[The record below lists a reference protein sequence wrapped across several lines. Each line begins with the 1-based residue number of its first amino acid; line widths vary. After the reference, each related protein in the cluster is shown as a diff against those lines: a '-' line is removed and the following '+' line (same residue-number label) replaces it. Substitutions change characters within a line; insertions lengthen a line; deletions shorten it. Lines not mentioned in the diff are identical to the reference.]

1 MIKKKTTI
9 ASSSSSLQK
18 KKVIQKTV
26 SKITASKTPSS
37 TSASSTKNVEP
48 KSKIVNKSITNFINT
63 EYRDYALYV
72 LQHRGIPNF
81 YDCLTNVQRVILHNA
96 PKNFKKTLN
105 LVGDVFASNY
115 HHGDASII
123 SAITRLARPVLCADN
138 LLEGY
143 GFFGTTVNP
152 DASAPRYTS
161 IRLNSRYEKYIN
173 EYSYLNTIPPDD
185 IIPRIHT
192 SIPFGLMVGVN
203 GIGVGY
209 SSTIL
214 PRKLEDI
221 ENFLTTG
228 KGSLVPYFKEFTG
241 SVKEIVSVKKTTVG
255 KKAWLIEGV
264 FEEDFSEKKILIHDI
279 PPVILYS
286 NYIKRLNKILEDFD
300 ATVQNNSKS
309 KISIEINMNKYTS
322 MDVFDELVERIQKS
336 LKIIVMECII
346 FSKDSYIVSYDSIE
360 NYLLDFR
367 DEIQRTELKS
377 NEYKK
382 KVSIFEISFYKAKQ
396 EFIEFMQKEKRDKSS
411 VESFLSKYTT
421 GIVNRLRNIQ
431 AYKITNEE
439 LKSTKEEQTNEEDN
453 LKTIESTIVK
463 LEKLISKLPEKSRSI
478 SINFETMTD
487 YPDEIAGV
495 EVLKNLDSLEVEEI
509 STNEGDEIEEENVP
523 ALSPKSRKN

>member
-1 MIKKKTTI
+1 MIQNKKTSANTKLK
-9 ASSSSSLQK
+9 STTRTSK
-18 KKVIQKTV
+18 KTPAKTTV
-26 SKITASKTPSS
+26 SLTGGKNTESKNKIT
-37 TSASSTKNVEP
+37 
-48 KSKIVNKSITNFINT
+48 NKSITNFINT
-63 EYRDYALYV
+63 EYREYALYV
-72 LQHRGIPNF
+72 LQHRGIPSF

-96 PKNFKKTLN
+96 PKSFKKTLN

-143 GFFGTTVNP
+143 GFFGTAVNP

-161 IRLNSRYEKYIN
+161 VRLNSKYDRYLN
-173 EYSYLNTIPPDD
+173 EYNYLNFIPPDD

-221 ENFLTTG
+221 ENFLSSG

-241 SVKEIVSVKKTTVG
+241 NIKEIVSVKKSTVG

-279 PPVILYS
+279 PPVVLYS

-322 MDVFDELVERIQKS
+322 MDVFDELVARIQKS
-336 LKIIVMECII
+336 LKVIVIECII
-346 FSKDSYIVSYDSIE
+346 FSKDNYIVSYDSIE

-382 KVSIFEISFYKAKQ
+382 NLSIFEISFYKAKQ

-411 VESFLSKYTT
+411 VESFLTKYSN

-439 LKSTKEEQTNEEDN
+439 LKSTKEEQINEENN
-453 LKTIESTIVK
+453 LKEIESTIVK
-463 LEKLISKLPEKSRSI
+463 LNKVIAKLPEKSRSI

-487 YPDEIAGV
+487 YPEEIAGV

-509 STNEGDEIEEENVP
+509 PTSEEDEFDEDETNENIQV
-523 ALSPKSRKN
+523 LSPKLRKN

>member
-1 MIKKKTTI
+1 MIKNKKTALKLAPISKIAKKSATI
-9 ASSSSSLQK
+9 ASS
-18 KKVIQKTV
+18 VIAPPPKT
-26 SKITASKTPSS
+26 KIT
-37 TSASSTKNVEP
+37 
-48 KSKIVNKSITNFINT
+48 NKSITNFINT
-63 EYRDYALYV
+63 DYRDYALYV
-72 LQHRGIPNF
+72 LQHRGIPSF

-96 PKNFKKTLN
+96 PKSFKKTLN

-143 GFFGTTVNP
+143 GFFGTAVNP

-161 IRLNSRYEKYIN
+161 IKLNNKYDRYLN
-173 EYSYLNTIPPDD
+173 EYNYLNHLPPDD
-185 IIPRIHT
+185 IIPRIYT

-214 PRKLEDI
+214 PRKFEDI
-221 ENFLTTG
+221 ENFISAG

-241 SVKEIVSVKKTTVG
+241 NIKEIVSVKKTTAG

-264 FEEDFSEKKILIHDI
+264 YDEDFSEKKIWIKDI

-286 NYIKRLNKILEDFD
+286 NYIKRLNNILEDFD

-309 KISIEINMNKYTS
+309 KINIEINMNKYTS
-322 MDVFDELVERIQKS
+322 IDVFDELVERIKKS

-346 FSKDSYIVSYDSIE
+346 FSKDNYIVSYDTIE

-367 DEIQRTELKS
+367 DEIKRTELKS
-377 NEYKK
+377 KEYKK
-382 KVSIFEISFYKAKQ
+382 QVSIFEVSFYKAKI
-396 EFIEFMQKEKRDKSS
+396 EFIQFMQKEKRDKNS
-411 VESFLSKYTT
+411 VDTFLSIYDSN
-421 GIVNRLRNIQ
+421 IVKRLQSIQ

-439 LKSTKEEQTNEEDN
+439 LKSTRDDLIQEEKTLKEIELNISN
-453 LKTIESTIVK
+453 LNK
-463 LEKLISKLPEKSRSI
+463 LLSKLPEKSRSI
-478 SINFETMTD
+478 SINFEEIVE
-487 YPDEIAGV
+487 YPEEIAGV

-509 STNEGDEIEEENVP
+509 PLNGNNEDYDNEQETELQTELIKKNI
-523 ALSPKSRKN
+523 RKN